1 MYYEYKKENSIQI
14 PEPYKRKITPVFMGD
29 DDMITETNFSVHLT
43 EWEPGCEID
52 EHSHP
57 DGMEAMY
64 LMSGHGIAYIDGK
77 EYEFQPDTMIVAPK
91 GVSHKIVNTGNETLR
106 VLCVFSPPV
115 TGNSLRKRALQ
126 AVEQQDQDTE
136 TIS

>member
-1 MYYEYKKENSIQI
+1 MYYQYNPENSIQI
-14 PEPYKRKITPVFMGD
+14 PKPYKRKITPVFMGD
-29 DDMITETNFSVHLT
+29 DSIITETNFSIHLT

-64 LMSGHGIAYIDGK
+64 LMSGRGVAYVNGEK
-77 EYEFQPDTMIVAPK
+77 HEFLPDTMIVAPK
-91 GVSHKIVNTGNETLR
+91 GVSHKIVNTGDETLR

-115 TGNSLRKRALQ
+115 TGASLRERALE
-126 AVEQQDQDTE
+126 AVENGKE
-136 TIS
+136 N